1 MFYMNQ
7 RLLLPWQWLRP
18 HRADASW
25 RIMHARSYVRGSDYI
40 TLFLSVLNVKIL
52 KGKPRRV
59 IQSLDPTRLS
69 QSDFI
74 DLNLS
79 KMLHVST
86 TVSIRHPHSQA
97 DSKLPTFSIAFNTN
111 DEKHRSFPADT
122 RGFFY
127 FVPAPHPS
135 VHLASEVRF
144 RITRDHDP
152 SSFQGGSDL
161 LLPNMTPWRI
171 PLVVLA
177 RRSRYSGLRHLLLQD
192 GLTTTLSLSHCAAL
206 GYSIG
211 PKSHVIHSL
220 GQLFALNFHENRCTV
235 HLASADSLHKF
246 QYHFFGE
253 RRGRG
258 VSRVRPY
265 AGKPGNEF
273 TSLAES

>member
-1 MFYMNQ
+1 MC
-7 RLLLPWQWLRP
+7 LP
-18 HRADASW
+18 
-25 RIMHARSYVRGSDYI
+25 RS
-40 TLFLSVLNVKIL
+40 LSVIL
-52 KGKPRRV
+52 ILRQTPNY
-59 IQSLDPTRLS
+59 RLS
-69 QSDFI
+69 
-74 DLNLS
+74 
-79 KMLHVST
+79 VSP
-86 TVSIRHPHSQA
+86 SIRMM
-97 DSKLPTFSIAFNTN
+97 KSIDHFLRIPG
-111 DEKHRSFPADT
+111 D
-122 RGFFY
+122 FFY

-253 RRGRG
+253 QRGRG